1 MNIVN
6 YNAHD
11 DDIGLAFSLKL
22 ANDVIALV

>member
-11 DDIGLAFSLKL
+11 DVISLAFSLKL